1 MKLHFEPDL
10 DYHDP
15 DDAPLILRN
24 TGMWALYVLDW
35 VAPWETPP

>member
-1 MKLHFEPDL
+1 VKLHFEPDL

-24 TGMWALYVLDW
+24 TGM
-35 VAPWETPP
+35 